1 MLERS
6 EEAAALAMQVS
17 GLISDAAPED
27 AARSYTVLGNVY
39 EELGESSRAREVY
52 ELAAE
57 LLEPRNPNR
66 FLIEVY
72 SKLAD
77 LAEAEGRK
85 EEAYE
90 YLKKAV
96 RQQRAVAETLVH

>member
-1 MLERS
+1 
-6 EEAAALAMQVS
+6 MQIS

-27 AARSYTVLGNVY
+27 AARGYAVLGGVY
-39 EELGESSRAREVY
+39 EELGETDRAREVY

-66 FLIEVY
+66 YLIDVY

-77 LAEAEGRK
+77 LADAAGHK

-90 YLKKAV
+90 YMRKALG
-96 RQQRAVAETLVH
+96 QQRAVAETLSEAR